1 MRMRTIVFSGGNPFY
16 RPSRTE
22 QAIAFVIR
30 WLVTAVAVWIAAAL
44 IGGIHLGGWQSTL
57 LVALIL
63 GVLNAILRPL
73 LVLSTLPGI
82 ILTLGIGLIL
92 INTLLLGITAWIAG
106 RFDAIDFEVDG
117 FWAAF
122 FGAIL
127 ISLVSFVI
135 TRFVRPERIAREM
148 AR

>member
-1 MRMRTIVFSGGNPFY
+1 MRTVVFSSAALGP
-16 RPSRTE
+16 RSRTE
-22 QAIAFVIR
+22 KAVTFVLR
-30 WLVTAVAVWIAAAL
+30 WLITAAAVWVAAAL
-44 IGGIHLGGWQSTL
+44 VAGIHLEGWRSTL

-63 GVLNAILRPL
+63 GVLNAILRPI
-73 LVLSTLPGI
+73 LVLSALPGI

-106 RFDAIDFEVDG
+106 KFDSIDFAIDG

-127 ISLVSFVI
+127 ISLTNFVI
-135 TRFVRPERIAREM
+135 TRFVRPDRIARQM
-148 AR
+148 TR